1 MLRAAVAK
9 AERAGVA
16 PAPFVAFTQ
25 APPSS
30 PHTLAICGM
39 FGIGTPPL
47 LARPNWARTG
57 SVTLLPAV
65 VFAGKRLLAAARSR
79 CEAAPIMYRA
89 TRSLARLVTPCAVAY
104 LVTMKPWTPRNGTA
118 AHLIFGTW
126 MIRKLSPLVLSV
138 SDSHGPVIQ

>member
-79 CEAAPIMYRA
+79 CEAAAIMYRD
-89 TRSLARLVTPCAVAY
+89 TRSLAWLVRPCDAGGIVH
-104 LVTMKPWTPRNGTA
+104 VPPW
-118 AHLIFGTW
+118 
-126 MIRKLSPLVLSV
+126 
-138 SDSHGPVIQ
+138 